1 MVRSYLCVI
10 ADDQIQVLSVNIERR
25 NSQYG
30 DMEATTRMAL
40 LTVGLPVFNAM
51 PYLPE
56 TMTSL
61 LTQTSDDFK
70 ILAIVDDCEDGS
82 VEYMAGL
89 RDARLSVI
97 FQKRVGLIPTLNRM
111 LREVDTPWLM
121 RQDADDIAYPQR
133 VERTLEYIK
142 RLPDAGM
149 FSSIA
154 RYYPPERSVGVFRA
168 SRGSPVELRAIVQR
182 GYLLTFCHPSVTL
195 NVAKTLAV
203 GGYSETLE
211 HAEDADLWWRLA
223 MPYDIEIIPE
233 ILLGYRQHVG
243 QATTQAM
250 KQNVVDLLYVQYL
263 LLSKLWDLMPRSKEA
278 VRPHLEQFVPVRQ
291 LLAKERLRRVN
302 IRAAE
307 HDFAGAI
314 VFAFGAFAASPWFVM
329 NRLWDEISRKRIIVN
344 GIDPEHFRTSK
355 AQLWDRSPSALHD
368 EEELTSSFRK
378 S

>member
-1 MVRSYLCVI
+1 
-10 ADDQIQVLSVNIERR
+10 
-25 NSQYG
+25 
-30 DMEATTRMAL
+30 MAL
-40 LTVGLPVFNAM
+40 LTVGLPVYNAM
-51 PYLPE
+51 PYLRD

-61 LTQTSDDFK
+61 LTQTSDQFK
-70 ILAIVDDCEDGS
+70 ILAIVDECTDGS

-89 RDARLSVI
+89 RDERLRVV

-142 RLPDAGM
+142 RFPDAGM
-149 FSSIA
+149 FSSVA
-154 RYYPPERSVGVFRA
+154 RYYPPDRSVGVFRA
-168 SRGSPVELRAIVQR
+168 SRGNPAELRAMVQR

-195 NVAKTLAV
+195 NVAKTLDV

-233 ILLGYRQHVG
+233 ILLGYRQHIG

-263 LLSKLWDLMPRSKEA
+263 LLSKLWNLAPRTKEA

-307 HDFAGAI
+307 HDVAGAI
-314 VFAFGAFAASPWFVM
+314 GFAVGAFAASPRFVL
-329 NRLWDEISRKRIIVN
+329 NRLWDEISRKRTIVN
-344 GIDPEHFRTSK
+344 GINPAHFQRTK
-355 AQLWDRSPSALHD
+355 AQLWDLAASTVQGA
-368 EEELTSSFRK
+368 EELTSSSRNQ
-378 S
+378 